1 MWMQASTMFLELF
14 TSCILLAL
22 HCFQNENVIFLTN
35 VTRSVECWCD
45 SLQCPKRSDFGRVDI
60 SDLKSFL
67 CYMHHL
73 DIAVSARK
81 RSAFNWHRNNDK
93 KKRRWEIF
101 YIHSSH
107 AHPRISEMNRYSTD
121 HEKQTYTFPINQ
133 RCVCMAVCV
142 FVWGEKASCTIYFW
156 KWLNLI

>member
-1 MWMQASTMFLELF
+1 M
-14 TSCILLAL
+14 
-22 HCFQNENVIFLTN
+22 
-35 VTRSVECWCD
+35 ECWCD

-107 AHPRISEMNRYSTD
+107 AYPRISEMNRYSTD

-133 RCVCMAVCV
+133 RCVCMDVCV
-142 FVWGEKASCTIYFW
+142 FVWGRRLHALYISGSDWTLFNPEIRGYSSVWDCCDILTKCLSLSLEAPI
-156 KWLNLI
+156 